1 MSCREQ
7 EAISVHS
14 EMGNLLENEAT
25 YECKDDITSE
35 HFGCLKNTPKLSVLK
50 QQPFT

>member
-7 EAISVHS
+7 EAISTHS

-25 YECKDDITSE
+25 YECKDAITSKR
-35 HFGCLKNTPKLSVLK
+35 FDCLKSIPKLSGLK